1 MLENFFKPYSVAVIG
16 ASREKR
22 KLGNQVLENLLK
34 AGFPGRIFPINIK
47 AGPSTRILGMKAY
60 SCLMDVPEPVDLAV
74 VVVPSRHVLSVI
86 RDCAA
91 KGTDSVVIISAG
103 FKEVG
108 SAGLLLEEEMLK
120 LSRDSG
126 IRILGPNVL
135 GIIDTHHRLNA
146 SFAPSFPP
154 AGNIALLSQSGA
166 LGCAIL
172 DEAEGKGI
180 GLSKFISL
188 GNKVDLDEIDFLT
201 LLKEDPATEVI
212 LGYLEEIERGRDF
225 IKVAKDVASQKPIIM
240 IKAGRSESGKKA
252 VSSHTGSLAGEDEAY
267 DVAFQEAG
275 IIRADSFR
283 QAIDLVRG
291 FSSQKIPQGKRV
303 LFLTNG
309 GGAGIMASDAC
320 EKFSLQPANLEESTR
335 ERLQGK
341 LPAASSLDNP
351 VDILGDAKSDRYK
364 VALEAVASDS
374 NVDGIIILLTPQS
387 GSDEEEIAK
396 AIRKV
401 SSETEKT
408 ILACFM
414 GKRRVKKAIEYL
426 RASSIP
432 NYEDPEAA
440 VMVFEAMFRYGQWLK
455 RSVEEI
461 KTFPVNKAKVKSI
474 LSKSKKEGCLEIG
487 GNLALGV
494 MEAYGIPVVKSWLV
508 KEAKEALKVAESL
521 ASSLPVPAYAD
532 TQTGVARRQ
541 ARQTGVVMKI
551 ESPAILHKSEAG
563 AVLLDLKT
571 EKVEDAFYKLTERAK
586 RLVGNN
592 GIRGISL
599 QPMVRKGKEALVGAS
614 FDKVFGHLIKF
625 GLGGKY
631 VEIYS
636 DVSTRLVPLTPG
648 KAKEMIRETKII
660 SHLLRGVR
668 DEKSSDIAL
677 VEEVLLKVSQLVSD
691 FPEIVEIE
699 ANPLVVWEKGGV
711 VVDARLALVK

>member
-108 SAGLLLEEEMLK
+108 SAGLLLEEEILK

-146 SFAPSFPP
+146 SFASSFPP

-166 LGCAIL
+166 LGCAII

-320 EKFSLQPANLEESTR
+320 EKFSLEPASLEESTR

-364 VALEAVASDS
+364 VALEAVVSDS

-387 GSDEEEIAK
+387 GSDEEGTAK

-426 RASSIP
+426 RANSIP
-432 NYEDPEAA
+432 NYEDPEEA

-455 RSVEEI
+455 RPVEEI

-521 ASSLPVPAYAD
+521 ASS
-532 TQTGVARRQ
+532 
-541 ARQTGVVMKI
+541 VVMKI

-571 EKVEDAFYKLTERAK
+571 EKVEDAFHKLMERAK

-631 VEIYS
+631 VEIYR
-636 DVSTRLVPLTPG
+636 DVSTRLVPLTPW
-648 KAKEMIRETKII
+648 KAKEMIRETKVI
-660 SHLLRGVR
+660 SRLLKGVR

-711 VVDARLALVK
+711 VVDARLALGQ

>member
-1 MLENFFKPYSVAVIG
+1 MLENFFKPYSIAVIG

-34 AGFPGRIFPINIK
+34 AGFPGRILPINIK

-108 SAGLLLEEEMLK
+108 SVGLLLEEEMLK

-303 LFLTNG
+303 LLLTNG

-320 EKFSLQPANLEESTR
+320 EKFSLEPANLEESTR

-387 GSDEEEIAK
+387 GSDEEETAK
-396 AIRKV
+396 VIKKV

-521 ASSLPVPAYAD
+521 ASS
-532 TQTGVARRQ
+532 
-541 ARQTGVVMKI
+541 VVMKI

-571 EKVEDAFYKLTERAK
+571 EKVEDAFHKLTERAK

-599 QPMVRKGKEALVGAS
+599 QPMMRKGKEALVGAS

-631 VEIYS
+631 VEIYR

-648 KAKEMIRETKII
+648 KAKEMIRETKVI
-660 SHLLRGVR
+660 SRLLRGVR

-711 VVDARLALVK
+711 VVDARLALGK

>member
-86 RDCAA
+86 RDCAV

-108 SAGLLLEEEMLK
+108 SAGLLMEEEILK

-154 AGNIALLSQSGA
+154 LGNIALLSQSGA

-320 EKFSLQPANLEESTR
+320 EKFSLEPASLEESTR

-341 LPAASSLDNP
+341 LPAASSADNP

-387 GSDEEEIAK
+387 GSDEEETAK
-396 AIRKV
+396 VIRKV

-426 RASSIP
+426 RVSSIP

-521 ASSLPVPAYAD
+521 ASS
-532 TQTGVARRQ
+532 
-541 ARQTGVVMKI
+541 VVMKI

-571 EKVEDAFYKLTERAK
+571 EKVEDAFHKLTERAK

-631 VEIYS
+631 VEIYR
-636 DVSTRLVPLTPG
+636 DVSTRLVPLTPW
-648 KAKEMIRETKII
+648 KAKEMIRETKVI
-660 SHLLRGVR
+660 SRLLRGVR

-711 VVDARLALVK
+711 VVDARLALGRR

>member
-60 SCLMDVPEPVDLAV
+60 SCLMDVPELVDLAV

-320 EKFSLQPANLEESTR
+320 EKFSLEPANLEESTR

-387 GSDEEEIAK
+387 GSDEEETAK

-521 ASSLPVPAYAD
+521 ASS
-532 TQTGVARRQ
+532 
-541 ARQTGVVMKI
+541 VVMKI

-571 EKVEDAFYKLTERAK
+571 GKVEDAFRKLTERAK

-599 QPMVRKGKEALVGAS
+599 QPMVKKGKEALVGAS
-614 FDKVFGHLIKF
+614 LDKVFGHLIKF

-631 VEIYS
+631 VEIYR
-636 DVSTRLVPLTPG
+636 DVSTRLVPLTPW
-648 KAKEMIRETKII
+648 KAKEMIRETKVI
-660 SHLLRGVR
+660 SRLLRGVR

-711 VVDARLALVK
+711 VVDARLALAK

>member
-120 LSRDSG
+120 LSRNSG

-309 GGAGIMASDAC
+309 GGVGIMASDAC
-320 EKFSLQPANLEESTR
+320 EKFSLESASLEKSTR

-387 GSDEEEIAK
+387 GSEEEETAK

-408 ILACFM
+408 ILVCFM

-461 KTFPVNKAKVKSI
+461 KTFPVNKAKVESI

-521 ASSLPVPAYAD
+521 ASS
-532 TQTGVARRQ
+532 
-541 ARQTGVVMKI
+541 VVMKI

-571 EKVEDAFYKLTERAK
+571 EKVEDAFHKLMKRAK

-631 VEIYS
+631 VEIYK

-648 KAKEMIRETKII
+648 KAKEMIRETKVI
-660 SHLLRGVR
+660 SRLLRGVR

-711 VVDARLALVK
+711 VVDARLALGQ

>member
-108 SAGLLLEEEMLK
+108 SAGLLLEEEILK

-146 SFAPSFPP
+146 SFASSFPP

-166 LGCAIL
+166 LGCAII

-212 LGYLEEIERGRDF
+212 LGYLEGIKKGRDF

-320 EKFSLQPANLEESTR
+320 EKFSLEPANLEESTR
-335 ERLQGK
+335 EKLRGK
-341 LPAASSLDNP
+341 LPAASYLDNP

-364 VALEAVASDS
+364 VVLEAVASDS

-387 GSDEEEIAK
+387 GSDEEGTAK

-426 RASSIP
+426 RANSIP
-432 NYEDPEAA
+432 NYEDPEEA

-455 RSVEEI
+455 RPVEEI

-521 ASSLPVPAYAD
+521 ASS
-532 TQTGVARRQ
+532 
-541 ARQTGVVMKI
+541 VVMKI

-571 EKVEDAFYKLTERAK
+571 EEVEDAFHKLMERAK

-599 QPMVRKGKEALVGAS
+599 QPMVRKGKETLVGA
-614 FDKVFGHLIKF
+614 FLDKVFGHLIKF

-631 VEIYS
+631 VEIYR
-636 DVSTRLVPLTPG
+636 DVSTRLVPLTPW
-648 KAKEMIRETKII
+648 KAKEMIRETKVI
-660 SHLLRGVR
+660 SRLLKGVR

-677 VEEVLLKVSQLVSD
+677 VEEVLLRVSQLVSD

-711 VVDARLALVK
+711 AVDARLALVK

>member
-309 GGAGIMASDAC
+309 GGVGIMASDAC
-320 EKFSLQPANLEESTR
+320 EKFSLESASLEESTR

-387 GSDEEEIAK
+387 GSEEEETAK

-408 ILACFM
+408 ILVCFM

-440 VMVFEAMFRYGQWLK
+440 VMVFEAMFRYGQWFK

-521 ASSLPVPAYAD
+521 ASS
-532 TQTGVARRQ
+532 
-541 ARQTGVVMKI
+541 VVMKI

-571 EKVEDAFYKLTERAK
+571 EKVEDAFHKLTERAK

-614 FDKVFGHLIKF
+614 LDKVFGHLIKF

-631 VEIYS
+631 VEIYR

-648 KAKEMIRETKII
+648 KAKEMIRETKVI
-660 SHLLRGVR
+660 SRLLRGVR

-699 ANPLVVWEKGGV
+699 ANPLIVWEKGGV
-711 VVDARLALVK
+711 VVDARLALRKGINHGCS

>member
-108 SAGLLLEEEMLK
+108 SAGFLLEEEILK

-320 EKFSLQPANLEESTR
+320 EKFSLESASLEESTR

-426 RASSIP
+426 QASSIP

-521 ASSLPVPAYAD
+521 ASS
-532 TQTGVARRQ
+532 
-541 ARQTGVVMKI
+541 VVMKI

-571 EKVEDAFYKLTERAK
+571 EKVEDAFHKLMKRAK
-586 RLVGNN
+586 RLVGSN

-631 VEIYS
+631 VEIYR
-636 DVSTRLVPLTPG
+636 DVSTRLVPLTPW
-648 KAKEMIRETKII
+648 KAKEMIRETRVI
-660 SHLLRGVR
+660 SRLLKGVR

-711 VVDARLALVK
+711 VVDARLALGK

>member
-1 MLENFFKPYSVAVIG
+1 MLENFFKPYSIAVIG

-108 SAGLLLEEEMLK
+108 SVGLLLEEEMLK

-320 EKFSLQPANLEESTR
+320 EKFSLEPANLEESTR

-387 GSDEEEIAK
+387 GSDEEETAK
-396 AIRKV
+396 VIKKV

-521 ASSLPVPAYAD
+521 ASS
-532 TQTGVARRQ
+532 
-541 ARQTGVVMKI
+541 VVMKI

-571 EKVEDAFYKLTERAK
+571 EKVEDAFHKLTERAK

-599 QPMVRKGKEALVGAS
+599 QPMMRKGKEALVGAS

-631 VEIYS
+631 VEIYR

-648 KAKEMIRETKII
+648 KAKEMIRETKVI
-660 SHLLRGVR
+660 SRLLRGVR

-711 VVDARLALVK
+711 VVDARLALGK